1 VHGSFAAIEVEDTA
15 RGASHVPVAAPV
27 RGEYERVQFR
37 RAVAALVPRLAFWGA
52 VVAGILATRPD
63 PALSLMLVALAG
75 VVTIVSD
82 ARFAIERR
90 IEDAG
95 LPSREAWVPLVML
108 PLMVALDLVEHDRI
122 TAVVAE
128 HGPVIAFILAIAVVS
143 EGLRQCGFFHY
154 LAYRLTTRAGGGTTR
169 LTLYLFLLSS
179 LLAYITS
186 NDMVILTMTPIV
198 LSVVH
203 QARIPNAKLLLLS
216 QFVAANTVSMGLL
229 IGSPTNLILARAVG
243 IDFLE
248 YLSLMAVPALLA
260 LMGTFVVV
268 TWINGAVTRLGD
280 GSRVVR
286 WLIGTWRYSPQY
298 RPLRFADQGDFTHR
312 MGRWVATFAL
322 SVVLMAFGAATST
335 GLLRAATVIA
345 TVGTASL
352 WWERRRHA
360 VPADRPFVREV
371 LRVLPVGIVFFGL
384 SYFVIADAI
393 ADTPFVRD
401 RVSAFVS
408 DAEPAQ
414 SPVRSWTSILTSGVL
429 VNTMNDLPAAALV
442 GKALARVDDDFATP
456 VDRMVVVQ
464 GLVVGLNIAAYVT
477 PVGALAGIIWFDVVR
492 KDRERRRITPPAGE
506 EQPFVVVMP
515 TRRDLIVY
523 GGVMFLV
530 MTVLLGVTN
539 FGFGALAGWVTALV
553 NGRPWFRSLG
563 HVLWMLAGLAT
574 AIVVVVWFR
583 RVLRANG
590 VTWCGVR

>member
-1 VHGSFAAIEVEDTA
+1 VNGSFAAIEVEDTA
-15 RGASHVPVAAPV
+15 CGASHVSLAAPV
-27 RGEYERVQFR
+27 RGAYERVQFR

-90 IEDAG
+90 LEDVG

-108 PLMVALDLVEHDRI
+108 PLMVALDLVEPGRI
-122 TAVVAE
+122 AAVVAE

-154 LAYRLTTRAGGGTTR
+154 LAYRLTTRAGGSTTR
-169 LTLYLFLLSS
+169 LTLSLFLLSS

-243 IDFLE
+243 IDFVA
-248 YLSLMAVPALLA
+248 YLVLMAVPTLLA

-268 TWINGAVTRLGD
+268 TWINGAVTGVGD

-298 RPLRFADQGDFTHR
+298 RPLRFAGHGAFTHH

-335 GLLRAATVIA
+335 GLLRAAAVIA

-352 WWERRRHA
+352 WWERRRRA

-371 LRVLPVGIVFFGL
+371 LRVLPGIVFFGL

-414 SPVRSWTSILTSGVL
+414 TPVRSWTSILTSGAL

-456 VDRMVVVQ
+456 VDRVVVVQ

-492 KDRERRRITPPAGE
+492 RDRERRRIIPPAGE
-506 EQPFVVVMP
+506 DQPFVVVAP

-539 FGFGALAGWVTALV
+539 FAFGALAGWVTGLV

-563 HVLWMLAGLAT
+563 HALWMLVGLAS
-574 AIVVVVWFR
+574 AITVVVWFR

-590 VTWCGVR
+590 VTWFGIR